1 MYLLNIKK
9 LRRGFASAANT
20 YDEAAVLQR
29 EVADR
34 LLERLAYIKEVPQ
47 VILDVG
53 CGTGYCSELLA
64 KKYPKS
70 FVTGFDIAHPML
82 IAAKNKRRWL
92 RRGPAY
98 STADAHKI
106 PVKNNSVDL
115 IISNLVLQWCDQASV
130 FSEFA
135 RVLKPGGLLMF
146 TTFGP
151 DTLMELRMAWASVDD
166 NPHVHDFL
174 DMHNIG
180 DDLLHGKLLEPVMD
194 KEIITLTYQTV
205 AEMLKDLRQI
215 GANNAVHN
223 RFTGLTGKHRF
234 ARFTDAYEKLA
245 VDDRIPA
252 SYEIVYGQAWGPTDK
267 VGKVGI
273 ADNNGAAK
281 DVIAIESFHEPHRP
295 KHG

>member
-1 MYLLNIKK
+1 MHLLNTKK
-9 LRRGFASAANT
+9 LRRSFASAANT

-47 VILDVG
+47 VVLDVG
-53 CGTGYCSELLA
+53 CGTGYCTELLA

-70 FVTGFDIAHPML
+70 FVAGFDIAHPML
-82 IAAKNKRRWL
+82 VQAKSKRRWL

-98 STADAHKI
+98 STADAHGI
-106 PVKNNSVDL
+106 PIKNNSVDL
-115 IISNLVLQWCDQASV
+115 IVSNLVLQWCDHARV
-130 FSEFA
+130 FNEFA
-135 RVLKPGGLLMF
+135 RVLKPGGVLMF

-151 DTLMELRMAWASVDD
+151 DTLMELRMAWAGVDD

-180 DDLLHGKLLEPVMD
+180 DDLLHSKLLEPVMD
-194 KEIITLTYQTV
+194 KETLTLTYETV
-205 AEMLKDLRQI
+205 GDMLKDLRQI

-223 RFTGLTGKHRF
+223 RFTGLTGKYRF
-234 ARFTDAYEKLA
+234 ARFTDAYKKLA
-245 VDDRIPA
+245 VDNRIPA
-252 SYEIVYGQAWGPTDK
+252 SYEIVYGQAWGATDK
-267 VGKVGI
+267 AGIVGK
-273 ADNNGAAK
+273 NGAGK
-281 DVIAIESFHEPHRP
+281 DVIAVETFQEPQRP